1 MTRHPGPTPTLLNQK
16 EHTTDAAPRPYAN
29 TAHHMEH
36 PTGTAPRPYAKT
48 AQPKEH
54 PNSAAP
60 RPYANI
66 YSTKGV
72 PTWRGPK
79 APRSTRQLGAQ
90 FSTPIQHF
98 KHMPNGRKAETSLQ
112 QDQSSKFPNVLHA
125 NAGQGCRLCPHDHPC
140 SQRDESNAS
149 AYLPQTVRRGLP
161 QIANS
166 CNCPKPSPE
175 AVALSHTIITKL
187 VIPLKPSKQASGGW
201 FGLVS
206 MQRIA
211 LKPMASPRY
220 IRTEWDKTIARVRW
234 IIRCH
239 IEGRRPNLDRVGFPL
254 NPQVMMKTF
263 NPNNGGT
270 NKNMNFTSNLHHF
283 TILSSI

>member
-79 APRSTRQLGAQ
+79 APRSTRQLGTQ

-161 QIANS
+161 QPATV
-166 CNCPKPSPE
+166 PKPLMHRNCMMTSCLKVLLLNLLLGKRRSRGRSFIKLP
-175 AVALSHTIITKL
+175 LSL
-187 VIPLKPSKQASGGW
+187 EV
-201 FGLVS
+201 
-206 MQRIA
+206 
-211 LKPMASPRY
+211 
-220 IRTEWDKTIARVRW
+220 
-234 IIRCH
+234 
-239 IEGRRPNLDRVGFPL
+239 
-254 NPQVMMKTF
+254 
-263 NPNNGGT
+263 
-270 NKNMNFTSNLHHF
+270 
-283 TILSSI
+283 